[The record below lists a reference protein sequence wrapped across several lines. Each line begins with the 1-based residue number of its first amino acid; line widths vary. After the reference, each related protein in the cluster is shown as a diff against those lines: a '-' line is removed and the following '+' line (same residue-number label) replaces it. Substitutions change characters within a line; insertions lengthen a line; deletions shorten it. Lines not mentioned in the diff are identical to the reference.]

1 MGLIDRLFKNSIK
14 VGALCLVDHQGKRTT
29 YGNGDD
35 PIVVKFSKRGT
46 LLRIL
51 RNPLLHLGE
60 CYVNGEVDIEQGNLT
75 EFLRLL
81 RLNLTTYANAR
92 EKSLAPNLATL
103 TQSWNSIK
111 SSLRNVSHHYN
122 LEDELYQGF
131 LDTDMH
137 YSCAYFA
144 KPEMSLEEAQQAKC
158 QHLLNKLCLKPG
170 QRVLDIGSGWGSL
183 AMYLAEHADV
193 HVTGITLS
201 SSQLRVANERVKT
214 RNLGNQVQ
222 FRLEDYR
229 DHHETYDA
237 IVSVGMFEHVGKR
250 NFRTYFDCVKK
261 LLADQGTAVIHT
273 IGSSSSP
280 SPTNPWIKKYIF
292 PGGYIPSLSE
302 VTPPIEANELVV
314 SDIEIW
320 RRHYAKTL
328 EAWNDRFQQMRS
340 TMKERKGEQFCR
352 LWEFYLCACQ
362 TAFEL
367 DSLVVF
373 QLQLAHRNDTVPL
386 TRNYLYAS

>member
-1 MGLIDRLFKNSIK
+1 MK
-14 VGALCLVDHQGKRTT
+14 
-29 YGNGDD
+29 
-35 PIVVKFSKRGT
+35 
-46 LLRIL
+46 
-51 RNPLLHLGE
+51 GE
-60 CYVNGEVDIEQGNLT
+60 LDIEQGTLT
-75 EFLRLL
+75 DLLRLL
-81 RLNLTTYANAR
+81 RVNLTEYAKTR
-92 EKSLAPNLATL
+92 KSAIAPNLSILA
-103 TQSWNSIK
+103 QSWNSIK

-131 LDTDMH
+131 LDSDMH
-137 YSCAYFA
+137 YSCAYF
-144 KPEMSLEEAQQAKC
+144 KDSDMSLEDAQQAKC
-158 QHLLNKLCLKPG
+158 QHLLDKLCLKPG

-201 SSQLRVANERVKT
+201 SSQLRVANERT
-214 RNLGNQVQ
+214 QARNLGNQVQ
-222 FRLEDYR
+222 FLLEDYR
-229 DHHETYDA
+229 DHNETYDA

-250 NFRTYFDCVKK
+250 NFKTYFNCVKQ

-273 IGSSSSP
+273 IGSSASP

-292 PGGYIPSLSE
+292 PGGYIPALSE
-302 VTPPIEANELVV
+302 VATPIETSQLIV
-314 SDIEIW
+314 SDIEVW
-320 RRHYAKTL
+320 RRHYARTL
-328 EAWNDRFQQMRS
+328 EEWNNRFQKMRS
-340 TMKERKGEQFCR
+340 AMQQNKGEEFCR

-373 QLQLAHRNDTVPL
+373 QLQLAHNNDTVPL